1 MIAPTP
7 APRAM
12 EFRATPVVSVC
23 HKGRVAR
30 AGDGQVSLGQ
40 TVVKHSAR
48 KVRKLYQDRILVGF
62 AGTAADAFALY
73 AKFEAKLAE
82 FRGNLSPA
90 AVARRKPGRPQN
102 PPPELRDEVPPKNII
117 MIGPTGVGKTEIARR
132 LAKLAQA
139 PFLKVEAS
147 KYTEVGYVGR
157 DV

>member
-12 EFRATPVVSVC
+12 EFRATTVVSVC
-23 HKGRVAR
+23 HKGRVAM

-73 AKFEAKLAE
+73 AKFEAKLDE
-82 FRGNLSPA
+82 FRGNLSRA
-90 AVARRKPGRPQN
+90 AV
-102 PPPELRDEVPPKNII
+102 ELAKDWRTDRIL
-117 MIGPTGVGKTEIARR
+117 RR
-132 LAKLAQA
+132 LDALLAA
-139 PFLKVEAS
+139 ADLDHAFIISGTGE
-147 KYTEVGYVGR
+147 
-157 DV
+157 